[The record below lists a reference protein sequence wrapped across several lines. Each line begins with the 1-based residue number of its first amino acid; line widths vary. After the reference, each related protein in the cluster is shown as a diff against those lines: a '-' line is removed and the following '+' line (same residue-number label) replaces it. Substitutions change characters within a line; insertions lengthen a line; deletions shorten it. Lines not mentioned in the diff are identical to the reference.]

1 MHISAQEGEG
11 GNDCDGHSHYK
22 KKKSLQLIRRSHVS
36 PPEARSAHT
45 DVAWSVLSYF
55 PSSPFLSPPCMHIL
69 FSHPKHIVNLK
80 CKWLPLSS
88 PPPPFCF
95 FFLPPITVPLMR
107 CKICALMTE
116 KLFRSGGELIGF
128 NHSLHPSGYARQQT
142 TSSWCLIRH
151 IVRHSS
157 STNFHYTRAL
167 FSCKVFL
174 IRMCR

>member
-11 GNDCDGHSHYK
+11 GTIVTAIHITK

-80 CKWLPLSS
+80 CK
-88 PPPPFCF
+88 
-95 FFLPPITVPLMR
+95 
-107 CKICALMTE
+107 
-116 KLFRSGGELIGF
+116 
-128 NHSLHPSGYARQQT
+128 
-142 TSSWCLIRH
+142 
-151 IVRHSS
+151 
-157 STNFHYTRAL
+157 
-167 FSCKVFL
+167 
-174 IRMCR
+174 

>member
-1 MHISAQEGEG
+1 MHISAQEGG
-11 GNDCDGHSHYK
+11 GGDDCDGHSHHKGGK
-22 KKKSLQLIRRSHVS
+22 KKAQLIRRSHVS

-55 PSSPFLSPPCMHIL
+55 PSSLFLSSPCMHIL
-69 FSHPKHIVNLK
+69 FPYPKHIVNLK
-80 CKWLPLSS
+80 CKWHPPLLLSV
-88 PPPPFCF
+88 

-151 IVRHSS
+151 IV
-157 STNFHYTRAL
+157 
-167 FSCKVFL
+167 SCFD
-174 IRMCR
+174 